1 MGRQKEPSQVAAGPL
16 SRRSMRRPSPQTHC
30 HPTGTTTPFPPS
42 SLELWD
48 TSWPH
53 LVPMEGPGHLHLR
66 GLERKVRREGNHSC
80 PTDST
85 CPEGGRPKGGE
96 SPRPRLKP
104 GQGGLRAT
112 RQNTRGRPVHMFPG
126 ETGPGYTLRSC
137 LSSYSANK
145 GPFRVDPLPCFFHS
159 CTLWQ

>member
-1 MGRQKEPSQVAAGPL
+1 MRRQKEPSQAATGLL
-16 SRRSMRRPSPQTHC
+16 SCRGMRRPSPQPHC

-48 TSWPH
+48 TSRPH

-80 PTDST
+80 PTDAT
-85 CPEGGRPKGGE
+85 CPEGGRAKGGE
-96 SPRPRLKP
+96 SPGSRLKQ
-104 GQGGLRAT
+104 GRGGLRAT
-112 RQNTRGRPVHMFPG
+112 RQSTGGPVRMFSG

-137 LSSYSANK
+137 FSSYSANK
-145 GPFRVDPLPCFFHS
+145 GPFQVDPVPYFFHS
-159 CTLWQ
+159 CALWQ